1 MSKTIWGVI
10 LSMALLFATGC
21 NLMEKSQVEKMQKM
35 AAQIDQLN
43 DDLKQKEES
52 YRKILTQ
59 YGLKGDQELTEEQW
73 EMLALTDEQRRML
86 QDRLI
91 QEKDSSYGTMI
102 QEVLDMDQEIK
113 DLRGE
118 IDLLREQLP
127 KPVVVQSGDN
137 HFDLSMSF
145 LMDQK
150 GLSAEE
156 AQRLTER
163 SNLLEYLLPGF
174 EVWLFYDGGVFGT
187 FVTQGTAEQS
197 PNQIKRYYKTKL
209 INERDKA
216 RQEAT
221 DLSTEVDGL
230 EARKAELL
238 GQLTELESMRDM
250 LNQQVN
256 QLTNQNTQ
264 LTEQNSD
271 KERRLNSIFFHIGS
285 YKQLKQDGIVGRVLL
300 GKPQLK
306 NFNAV
311 KFNNTMDLRDSD
323 AMNITAEQAGLEKI
337 NRIYVMPRSFVKDV
351 DYKIDYGPDGSSA
364 VMYIVNPEKFRMSR
378 VLLAV
383 R

>member
-1 MSKTIWGVI
+1 
-10 LSMALLFATGC
+10 
-21 NLMEKSQVEKMQKM
+21 
-35 AAQIDQLN
+35 
-43 DDLKQKEES
+43 
-52 YRKILTQ
+52 
-59 YGLKGDQELTEEQW
+59 
-73 EMLALTDEQRRML
+73 
-86 QDRLI
+86 
-91 QEKDSSYGTMI
+91 
-102 QEVLDMDQEIK
+102 MDQEIK